1 MGQARNICLVGHSGC
16 GKTTLAAALMT
27 KAGVKDITFDSSHE
41 EKDRGYTIDM
51 AVGTFKA
58 KDTSVTLLD
67 TPGGDEFIEEMY
79 KGVPVADLT
88 LIVLN
93 AEKGVEVVTERAWE
107 ITGAAKRPTAI
118 LINQMDRENAKFD
131 AALTSVRDH
140 FDGKFVPLQVPI
152 REGGAFVGVVDLI
165 ENQAV
170 YFGDKSKK
178 DIPGDLADS
187 VEEARGIL
195 IEEVSTFDDELMM
208 KFLEEEPI
216 TSHELATTLSVG
228 LAAGELVPVLCSS
241 ATEGK
246 GLDVLLHTITE
257 AVKGSEGNASG
268 PARAVA
274 FNLANDPYLGRLA
287 YVKVLDGTLQEG
299 KGLVDVATGSKI
311 DVRDMYAFE
320 GTKQHRVPKAE
331 AGTIVALGKADDV
344 VLGSTLGA
352 DQNQP
357 PFEMPAFPKP
367 VYSRAIT
374 PKTQADVEK
383 MSEAIKDIS
392 TTKATIIVERDP
404 VTKEM
409 IMEGMGDIHLSVFIE
424 RLKNRYNV
432 SLDTHRP
439 LIPYKETIRKKAEA
453 KYRHK
458 KQSGGRGQFGEVVL
472 RIEPYDG
479 EGGYQFL
486 DEIKGASIPGQYI
499 PGVEKGVVEA
509 MEEGNLAKFPV
520 TNVSVA
526 VFDGGYHPVDSSELA
541 FKMAARHAFRDAFD
555 NANPCLL
562 EPIMHVDVRVPEEF
576 TGDIISDLNGRRG
589 RILGMDP
596 EGKVTVV
603 RAEVP
608 LSEMQSY
615 ALDLKSRTQGR
626 ATFQMKFSKYQPVP
640 GNVQE
645 KVIAQAKQEE
655 E

>member
-27 KAGVKDITFDSSHE
+27 KAGVKEITFDASQE

-51 AVGTFKA
+51 TVGTFKV
-58 KDTSVTLLD
+58 KDISVTLLD
-67 TPGGDEFIEEMY
+67 TPGGDEFVEEMY

-93 AEKGVEVVTERAWE
+93 AEKGVEVTTERAWE
-107 ITGAAKRPTAI
+107 ITGVAKRPTAI

-131 AALTSVRDH
+131 NALTSVRDH

-152 REGGAFVGVVDLI
+152 REDGAFVGVVDLL

-170 YFGDKSKK
+170 YFGDKSKN
-178 DIPGDLADS
+178 DIPADLVDS
-187 VEEARGIL
+187 VEDARSIL
-195 IEEVSTFDDELMM
+195 IEEVSSFDDELMM

-216 TSHELATTLSVG
+216 TPHELATTLSVG

-257 AVKGSEGNASG
+257 AVEQKVGDSIGAT
-268 PARAVA
+268 RAVA
-274 FNLANDPYLGRLA
+274 FNLASDPYLGRLA
-287 YVKVLDGTLQEG
+287 YVKVLDGTIQEG
-299 KGLVDVATGSKI
+299 KALYDVSTGTKI

-320 GTKQHRVPKAE
+320 GTKQHRVPTAE
-331 AGTIVALGKADDV
+331 TGQIVALGKADNV
-344 VLGSTLGA
+344 ILGSTLGEDKSLEA
-352 DQNQP
+352 FQ
-357 PFEMPAFPKP
+357 MPDFPKP
-367 VYSRAIT
+367 VYARAIT

-383 MSEAIKDIS
+383 MSEALREIS
-392 TTKATIIVERDP
+392 TTKATITVQRDP
-404 VTKEM
+404 VTKET
-409 IMEGMGDIHLSVFIE
+409 IMEGMGDIQLSVFNE

-432 SLDTHRP
+432 NLDTHRP
-439 LIPYKETIRKKAEA
+439 QIPYKETIRKKAEA

-458 KQSGGRGQFGEVVL
+458 KQSGGRGQFGEVEL
-472 RIEPYDG
+472 RIEPFDD
-479 EGGYQFL
+479 GYQFL
-486 DEIKGASIPGQYI
+486 NEIKGASIPNQYI
-499 PGVEKGVVEA
+499 PGVEKGIIEA
-509 MEEGNLAKFPV
+509 LEVGNLAKFPV
-520 TNVSVA
+520 TNVTVA
-526 VFDGGYHPVDSSELA
+526 VFDGGHHPVDSSELA

-555 NANPCLL
+555 NASPCLL
-562 EPIMHVDVRVPEEF
+562 EPVMHIDVRVPEEY

-603 RAEVP
+603 RAEAP
-608 LSEMQSY
+608 LSELQSY

-626 ATFQMKFSKYQPVP
+626 ATFQMMFSKYQPVP
-640 GNVQE
+640 GNIQD

>member
-16 GKTTLAAALMT
+16 GKTTLAAALMA
-27 KAGVKDITFDSSHE
+27 KAGVKDIEFDASQE
-41 EKDRGYTIDM
+41 EKDRGHTIDM
-51 AVGTFKA
+51 AIGSFKA
-58 KDTSVTLLD
+58 KDLTITLLD
-67 TPGGDEFIEEMY
+67 TPGADEFVEEMY

-93 AEKGVEVVTERAWE
+93 AEKGVEVVTERAWD
-107 ITGAAKRPTAI
+107 IAGGAKRPTAV

-131 AALTSVRDH
+131 VALASVRDH

-152 REGGAFVGVVDLI
+152 RDGGAFVGVVDLI
-165 ENQAV
+165 ENKAV

-178 DIPGDLADS
+178 EIPADLAAA

-195 IEEVSTFDDELMM
+195 IEEVSSFDDALMM
-208 KFLEEEPI
+208 KFLEDEAI
-216 TSHELATTLSVG
+216 TSQELATTLSVG

-246 GLDVLLHTITE
+246 GLDVLLHTITD
-257 AVKGSEGNASG
+257 AVKAADASADG

-274 FNLANDPYLGRLA
+274 FNLASDPYLGRLA
-287 YVKVLDGTLQEG
+287 FIKVLSGTVQEG
-299 KGLVDVATGSKI
+299 KALIDVTRGTKI

-320 GTKQHRVPKAE
+320 GTKQHRVPNAV
-331 AGTIVALGKADDV
+331 AGSIVALGKADDV
-344 VLGSTLGA
+344 VLGATLST
-352 DQNQP
+352 DQNQEA
-357 PFEMPAFPKP
+357 FELPAFPKP
-367 VYSRAIT
+367 VYPRAIT
-374 PKTQADVEK
+374 PKSQADVEK
-383 MSEAIKDIS
+383 MSEAIREIS

-409 IMEGMGDIHLSVFIE
+409 IMEAMGDIHLTVFIE

-432 SLDTHRP
+432 NLDTHRP
-439 LIPYKETIRKKAEA
+439 QIPYKETIRKQATA
-453 KYRHK
+453 RYRHK
-458 KQSGGRGQFGEVVL
+458 KQSGGRGQFGECEL
-472 RIEPYDG
+472 RLDPFED
-479 EGGYQFL
+479 GYQFL
-486 DEIKGASIPGQYI
+486 NEIKGASIPGQYI

-509 MEEGNLAKFPV
+509 MEEGNLAKYPV

-526 VFDGGYHPVDSSELA
+526 VYDGQFHPVDSSELA
-541 FKMAARHAFRDAFD
+541 FKMAARHAFREAFD
-555 NANPCLL
+555 KANPCLL

-596 EGKVTVV
+596 EGKVTIV
-603 RAEVP
+603 RAEAP

-626 ATFQMKFSKYQPVP
+626 ATFQMSFTKYQPVP
-640 GNVQE
+640 GNIQD

>member
-27 KAGVKDITFDSSHE
+27 KAGVKDITFDASHE

-51 AVGTFKA
+51 AVGTFKT

-67 TPGGDEFIEEMY
+67 TPGADEFLEEMY

-93 AEKGVEVVTERAWE
+93 AEKGVEVATERAWE

-178 DIPGDLADS
+178 EIPDDLAPS

-246 GLDVLLHTITE
+246 GLDVLLHTISE
-257 AVKGSEGNASG
+257 AVKGSDGNAAG

-287 YVKVLDGTLQEG
+287 YVKVLDGTLHEG
-299 KGLVDVATGSKI
+299 KGLVDVTSGSKI

-320 GTKQHRVPKAE
+320 GTKQHRVSSAE

-352 DQNQP
+352 DQNQA
-357 PFEMPAFPKP
+357 PFEMPEFPKP
-367 VYSRAIT
+367 VYSRSIT

-383 MSEAIKDIS
+383 MSEALRDIS

-409 IMEGMGDIHLSVFIE
+409 IMQGMGDIHLSVFIE

-472 RIEPYDG
+472 RLEPYDG

-486 DEIKGASIPGQYI
+486 DEIKGAAIPGQYI
-499 PGVEKGVVEA
+499 PGVEKGVIEA
-509 MEEGNLAKFPV
+509 MEEGNLAKYPV

-562 EPIMHVDVRVPEEF
+562 EPVMHVDVRVPEEF

-603 RAEVP
+603 RAEAP

-626 ATFQMKFSKYQPVP
+626 ATFQMAFSRYQPVP
-640 GNVQE
+640 GNIQE

>member
-1 MGQARNICLVGHSGC
+1 
-16 GKTTLAAALMT
+16 
-27 KAGVKDITFDSSHE
+27 
-41 EKDRGYTIDM
+41 
-51 AVGTFKA
+51 
-58 KDTSVTLLD
+58 
-67 TPGGDEFIEEMY
+67 
-79 KGVPVADLT
+79 
-88 LIVLN
+88 
-93 AEKGVEVVTERAWE
+93 
-107 ITGAAKRPTAI
+107 
-118 LINQMDRENAKFD
+118 
-131 AALTSVRDH
+131 
-140 FDGKFVPLQVPI
+140 
-152 REGGAFVGVVDLI
+152 VDLL

-178 DIPGDLADS
+178 GIPADLADA
-187 VEEARGIL
+187 VEEARAIL
-195 IEEVSTFDDELMM
+195 IEEVSSFDDELMM
-208 KFLEEEPI
+208 KFLDEEPI
-216 TSHELATTLSVG
+216 TPHELATTLSVG

-257 AVKGSEGNASG
+257 AVKAKSGNPTG

-274 FNLANDPYLGRLA
+274 FNLDSDPYLGRLA
-287 YVKVLDGTLQEG
+287 YVKVLDGTIQEG
-299 KGLVDVATGSKI
+299 KVLFDVTTGMKI

-331 AGTIVALGKADDV
+331 TGQIVALGKADDI
-344 VLGSTLGA
+344 VLGSTLGVDKSLQA
-352 DQNQP
+352 
-357 PFEMPAFPKP
+357 FEMPEFPRP

-374 PKTQADVEK
+374 PKTQGDVEK
-383 MSEAIKDIS
+383 MSEALKEIS
-392 TTKATIIVERDP
+392 ATKATIVVERDP

-409 IMEGMGDIHLSVFIE
+409 IMEGMGDIHLSVIIE

-439 LIPYKETIRKKAEA
+439 TIPYKETVRKKAEA

-472 RIEPYDG
+472 RVEPFKD
-479 EGGYQFL
+479 GYQFL

-526 VFDGGYHPVDSSELA
+526 VFDGGFHPVDSSELA

-555 NANPCLL
+555 KADPCLL
-562 EPIMHVDVRVPEEF
+562 EPIMHVDVRVPEEY

-596 EGKVTVV
+596 EGRVTII

-626 ATFQMKFSKYQPVP
+626 ATFQTTFSKYQPVP
-640 GNVQE
+640 GNIQE

>member
-27 KAGVKDITFDSSHE
+27 KAGVKEITFDASQE

-51 AVGTFKA
+51 AVGTFTTQNTA
-58 KDTSVTLLD
+58 VTLLD
-67 TPGGDEFIEEMY
+67 TPGGDEFVEEMY

-88 LIVLN
+88 IIVLN

-131 AALTSVRDH
+131 AALNSVREH

-165 ENQAV
+165 ENRAV

-178 DIPGDLADS
+178 EIPADLAGA
-187 VEEARGIL
+187 VEEARSML
-195 IEEVSTFDDELMM
+195 IEEVSSFDDDLMM

-216 TSHELATTLSVG
+216 SSQELATTLSVG

-241 ATEGK
+241 ATEAK
-246 GLDVLLHTITE
+246 GLDVLLHTIVE
-257 AVKGSEGNASG
+257 AVKGAEGNASA
-268 PARAVA
+268 PVRVVA

-299 KGLVDVATGSKI
+299 KALVDVVTGTKI

-331 AGTIVALGKADDV
+331 PGTIVALGKADEV
-344 VLGSTLGA
+344 ALASTLGA
-352 DQNQP
+352 DQNVE
-357 PFEMPAFPKP
+357 PFAMPEFPKP
-367 VYSRAIT
+367 IYSRAIT

-383 MSEAIKDIS
+383 MSEALREIS

-409 IMEGMGDIHLSVFIE
+409 IMQGMGDIHLTVFNE

-432 SLDTHRP
+432 SLDTNRP

-472 RIEPYDG
+472 RLEPFDG

-486 DEIKGASIPGQYI
+486 DEIKGA
-499 PGVEKGVVEA
+499 
-509 MEEGNLAKFPV
+509 
-520 TNVSVA
+520 
-526 VFDGGYHPVDSSELA
+526 
-541 FKMAARHAFRDAFD
+541 
-555 NANPCLL
+555 
-562 EPIMHVDVRVPEEF
+562 
-576 TGDIISDLNGRRG
+576 
-589 RILGMDP
+589 
-596 EGKVTVV
+596 
-603 RAEVP
+603 
-608 LSEMQSY
+608 
-615 ALDLKSRTQGR
+615 
-626 ATFQMKFSKYQPVP
+626 
-640 GNVQE
+640 
-645 KVIAQAKQEE
+645 
-655 E
+655 

>member
-27 KAGVKDITFDSSHE
+27 KAGAKDLAFDSSQE

-51 AVGTFKA
+51 TVGTFKV
-58 KDTSVTLLD
+58 KDISITLMD
-67 TPGGDEFIEEMY
+67 TPGGDEFVEEMY

-93 AEKGVEVVTERAWE
+93 AEKGVEVSTERAWE
-107 ITGAAKRPTAI
+107 ITGVAKRPTAI

-152 REGGAFVGVVDLI
+152 RENGDFVGVVDLI
-165 ENQAV
+165 ENEAV
-170 YFGDKSKK
+170 YFGNKGKK
-178 DIPGDLADS
+178 DIPADLADA

-195 IEEVSTFDDELMM
+195 LEEVSSFDDELMM

-216 TSHELATTLSVG
+216 TPHELATTLAHG

-257 AVKGSEGNASG
+257 AVEQKVGSIDA
-268 PARAVA
+268 PTRAVA
-274 FNLANDPYLGRLA
+274 FHLSSDPYLGRLA
-287 YVKVLDGTLQEG
+287 FVKVIDGTIQEG
-299 KGLVDVATGSKI
+299 KSLYDVTTGTKI
-311 DVRDMYAFE
+311 EIRDIYAFD
-320 GTKQHRVPKAE
+320 GTKQHRVSSAE
-331 AGTIVALGKADDV
+331 AGHIVALGKADDV
-344 VLGSTLGA
+344 VLAGTIGA
-352 DQNQP
+352 
-357 PFEMPAFPKP
+357 ERGMEAYKMAEFPKP

-383 MSEAIKDIS
+383 MSEALREIA
-392 TTKATIIVERDP
+392 TTKATVIVGRDP

-409 IMEGMGDIHLSVFIE
+409 IMEGMGDIHLSLMIE
-424 RLKNRYNV
+424 RMNNRYNV
-432 SLDTHRP
+432 SLDTRRP
-439 LIPYKETIRKKAEA
+439 TIPYKETIRKTAEA
-453 KYRHK
+453 RYRHK
-458 KQSGGRGQFGEVVL
+458 KQSGGRGQFGECEL
-472 RIEPYDG
+472 RLEPF

-486 DEIKGASIPGQYI
+486 DKIKGASIPGQYI
-499 PGVEKGVVEA
+499 PGVEKGVIEA

-520 TNVSVA
+520 TNVSVT
-526 VFDGGYHPVDSSELA
+526 VFDGSYHPVDSSELA
-541 FKMAARHAFRDAFD
+541 FKMAGRHAFRDAFD

-576 TGDIISDLNGRRG
+576 TGDIISDMNGRRG
-589 RILGMDP
+589 RILGMEP
-596 EGKVTVV
+596 EGKSTIV
-603 RAEVP
+603 RAEAP
-608 LSEMQSY
+608 LTEMQSY
-615 ALDLKSRTQGR
+615 SLDLKSRTQGR
-626 ATFQMKFSKYQPVP
+626 ATFQMAFSKYQAVP

-645 KVIAQAKQEE
+645 KIIAQAKQEE

>member
-1 MGQARNICLVGHSGC
+1 
-16 GKTTLAAALMT
+16 
-27 KAGVKDITFDSSHE
+27 
-41 EKDRGYTIDM
+41 
-51 AVGTFKA
+51 
-58 KDTSVTLLD
+58 
-67 TPGGDEFIEEMY
+67 
-79 KGVPVADLT
+79 
-88 LIVLN
+88 
-93 AEKGVEVVTERAWE
+93 
-107 ITGAAKRPTAI
+107 
-118 LINQMDRENAKFD
+118 MDRENAKFD
-131 AALTSVRDH
+131 VALASIRDH

-152 REGGAFVGVVDLI
+152 RDGGAFVGVVDLI

-178 DIPGDLADS
+178 EIPADLTSA
-187 VEEARGIL
+187 VEDARGIL
-195 IEEVSTFDDELMM
+195 LEEVSSFDDELMM
-208 KFLEEEPI
+208 KFLEDEAI

-228 LAAGELVPVLCSS
+228 LAAGELIPVLCSS
-241 ATEGK
+241 AIEGK

-257 AVKGSEGNASG
+257 AVKSADVSAGG
-268 PARAVA
+268 PARVVA
-274 FNLANDPYLGRLA
+274 FNLASDPYLGRLA
-287 YVKVLDGTLQEG
+287 YIKVLSGTVQEG
-299 KGLVDVATGSKI
+299 KALVDVSRGTKI

-320 GTKQHRVPKAE
+320 GTKQHRVPRAE
-331 AGTIVALGKADDV
+331 AGSIVALGKADDV
-344 VLGSTLGA
+344 VLGATLAA
-352 DQNQP
+352 DQNQEA
-357 PFEMPAFPKP
+357 FELPAFPKP

-374 PKTQADVEK
+374 PKSQADVEK
-383 MSEAIKDIS
+383 MSEAIKEIS
-392 TTKATIIVERDP
+392 TTKGTIIVERDP

-432 SLDTHRP
+432 NLDTHRP
-439 LIPYKETIRKKAEA
+439 KIPYKETIRKQATA
-453 KYRHK
+453 RYRHK
-458 KQSGGRGQFGEVVL
+458 KQSGGRGQFGECEL
-472 RIEPYDG
+472 RLDPFDE
-479 EGGYQFL
+479 GYQFL

-509 MEEGNLAKFPV
+509 MEEGNLAKYPV

-526 VFDGGYHPVDSSELA
+526 VFDGQFHAVDSSELA

-555 NANPCLL
+555 KANPCLL

-596 EGKVTVV
+596 EGKVTIV
-603 RAEVP
+603 RAEAP

-626 ATFQMKFSKYQPVP
+626 ATFQMSFAKYQPVP
-640 GNVQE
+640 ANVQD

>member
-16 GKTTLAAALMT
+16 GKTTLAAALMA
-27 KAGVKDITFDSSHE
+27 KAGVKDIDFDASQE
-41 EKDRGYTIDM
+41 EKDRGHTIDM
-51 AVGTFKA
+51 AVGSFKA
-58 KDTSVTLLD
+58 KDLTITLLD
-67 TPGGDEFIEEMY
+67 TPGSDEFVEEMY

-93 AEKGVEVVTERAWE
+93 AEKGVEVVTERAWD
-107 ITGAAKRPTAI
+107 IAGGAKRPTAI

-131 AALTSVRDH
+131 VALASVRDH

-152 REGGAFVGVVDLI
+152 RDGGAFVGVVDLI
-165 ENQAV
+165 ENKPV

-178 DIPGDLADS
+178 EIPADLAAA

-195 IEEVSTFDDELMM
+195 IEEVSSFDDELMM
-208 KFLEEEPI
+208 KFLEDEAI
-216 TSHELATTLSVG
+216 TSLELATTLSVG

-246 GLDVLLHTITE
+246 GLDVLLHTITD
-257 AVKGSEGNASG
+257 AVKAADVSADG

-274 FNLANDPYLGRLA
+274 FNLASDPYLGRLA
-287 YVKVLDGTLQEG
+287 YIKVLSGTVQEG
-299 KGLVDVATGSKI
+299 KALIDVTRGTKI

-320 GTKQHRVPKAE
+320 GTKQHRIPNAD
-331 AGTIVALGKADDV
+331 AGSIVALGKADDV
-344 VLGSTLGA
+344 VLGATLST
-352 DQNQP
+352 DQNQDA
-357 PFEMPAFPKP
+357 FELPAFPKP
-367 VYSRAIT
+367 VYPRAIT
-374 PKTQADVEK
+374 PKSQADVEK
-383 MSEAIKDIS
+383 MSEAIREIS

-409 IMEGMGDIHLSVFIE
+409 IMEAMGDIHLTVFIE

-432 SLDTHRP
+432 NLDTHRP
-439 LIPYKETIRKKAEA
+439 QIPYKETIRKQATA
-453 KYRHK
+453 RYRHK
-458 KQSGGRGQFGEVVL
+458 KQSGGRGQFGECEL
-472 RIEPYDG
+472 RLDPFED
-479 EGGYQFL
+479 GYQFL
-486 DEIKGASIPGQYI
+486 NEIKGASIPGQYI

-509 MEEGNLAKFPV
+509 MEEGNLAKYPV

-526 VFDGGYHPVDSSELA
+526 VFDGQFHPVDSSELA
-541 FKMAARHAFRDAFD
+541 FKMAARHAFREAFD
-555 NANPCLL
+555 KANPCLL
-562 EPIMHVDVRVPEEF
+562 EPVVHVDVRVPEEF

-596 EGKVTVV
+596 EGKVTIV
-603 RAEVP
+603 RAEAP

-626 ATFQMKFSKYQPVP
+626 ATFQMSFTKYQPVP
-640 GNVQE
+640 GNIQD